1 MSLLYRVCSNLRDD
15 PEALD
20 RLATGEIFT
29 ADQAKKDGLIDEIG
43 FIEDAIERVIELTG
57 LDKDSVRVVSYKRP
71 ATLLETVGLSMETAV
86 DPQTSLLEMTVPRAY
101 YMLTTVPGLTP
112 RQE

>member
-1 MSLLYRVCSNLRDD
+1 MV
-15 PEALD
+15 
-20 RLATGEIFT
+20 
-29 ADQAKKDGLIDEIG
+29 DEIG

-71 ATLLETVGLSMETAV
+71 STLLEAVGVNTVTAV
-86 DPQTSLLEMTVPRAY
+86 DPRTSLLEMTVPRAY

-112 RQE
+112 MQE